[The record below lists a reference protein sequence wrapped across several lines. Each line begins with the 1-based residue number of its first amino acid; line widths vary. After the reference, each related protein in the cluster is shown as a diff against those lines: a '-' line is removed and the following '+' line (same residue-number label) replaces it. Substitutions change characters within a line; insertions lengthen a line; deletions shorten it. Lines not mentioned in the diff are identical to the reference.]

1 MKVLLPISDELFGE
15 ALSRFTQKHNW
26 PEDTEI
32 KLISVVA
39 PPQRQPGRTQ
49 EEKETLFQN
58 EKLHFGRILSRIQ
71 TRLMKKRPDLVVAYD
86 VLVGAPA
93 AEILSFAKTWC
104 PSMIVMGSHGRTG
117 IERAILGSVSFYIAS
132 HAQCS
137 FTVVRIPESEV
148 LDIDMDENDIPEE
161 MKTYV

>member
-39 PPQRQPGRTQ
+39 PMQRQPGRTD
-49 EEKETLFQN
+49 EERETLFQN
-58 EKLHFGRILSRIQ
+58 ERLHFGRVLSRIQ
-71 TRLMKKRPDLVVAYD
+71 TRLMKRRPDLIVTYE

-93 AEILSFAKTWC
+93 AEILSFAEKWC

-117 IERAILGSVSFYIAS
+117 IERLILGSVSFYIAS

-137 FTVVRIPESEV
+137 FTIVRIPETDV
-148 LDIDMDENDIPEE
+148 LDIDLDESDIPEE
-161 MKTYV
+161 MTTYA